1 MIEIL
6 IFFAIFY
13 IILIKLGKQYSGS
26 QEEILARKGFYNV
39 KKIYDNK
46 LTVYYSCI
54 KRGENYLI
62 SYMNAASVGMND
74 VNLLASEMK
83 NYHFHKGILICKS
96 LPAENLVEYGKINS
110 IEVVTIFDLKDDP
123 QAVLNINTQKK
134 ERYEKYQESK
144 NDSPIQEPKKSF
156 WSNFNKKPD
165 RL

>member
-1 MIEIL
+1 MEIL
-6 IFFAIFY
+6 IFFVVFY
-13 IILIKLGKQYSGS
+13 IILIRLGKQYSGN
-26 QEEILARKGFYNV
+26 QEELLARKGFYNV

-46 LTVYYSCI
+46 STVYYSCI

-83 NYHFHKGILICKS
+83 NYHFHKGILICKA
-96 LPAENLVEYGKINS
+96 LPTENLVEYGKINS
-110 IEVVTIFDLKDDP
+110 IKVATIFDFKDDP
-123 QAVLNINTQKK
+123 QAILNINKQNN
-134 ERYEKYQESK
+134 EKYQESK